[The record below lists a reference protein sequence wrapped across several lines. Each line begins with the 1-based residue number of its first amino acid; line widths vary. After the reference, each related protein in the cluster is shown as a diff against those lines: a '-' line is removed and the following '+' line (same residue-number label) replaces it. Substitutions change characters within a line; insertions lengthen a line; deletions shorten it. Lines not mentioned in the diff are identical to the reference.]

1 MLILESGRTVVA
13 ARFSDAVPALMTR
26 PARRPL
32 LVHSVYRST
41 INILIDE
48 GLLTLARPEDG
59 GLPNGILV
67 ELGPDHRALGM
78 RSGMA
83 VTASDGEIHF
93 PAVHLRIVLPPGRG
107 WSPRF
112 DPDLGRPDEARR
124 RWLER
129 AGEVRTAAAL
139 LARRRTKLGLG
150 PLLEGR
156 RLGATDPTTARIGP
170 VELGQ
175 PELLARA
182 GQALALL
189 RRAVETGDEP
199 RAVNAAG
206 RLIGLGPGLTPSGD
220 DALAGF
226 LAALHATGHP
236 MAGFATGA
244 LGDIG
249 AQTTAVAATL
259 LRHAVAGA
267 FAECVHD
274 LLAGLLDPDRL
285 AAVPAM
291 ERAAA
296 RGATSGIDCLV
307 GVLDGLDAAASRPGW
322 VQ

>member
-1 MLILESGRTVVA
+1 MLILESDRTVVA

-26 PARRPL
+26 PAPRPL
-32 LVHSVYRST
+32 RVHSVFRST
-41 INILIDE
+41 INISIDG

-67 ELGPDHRALGM
+67 ELGSDHRALGM
-78 RSGMA
+78 RAGMA

-107 WSPRF
+107 WSPLF
-112 DPDLGRPDEARR
+112 DPDACRRDAARR

-139 LARRRTKLGLG
+139 IARRRTRLGVG

-156 RLGATDPTTARIGP
+156 RLGATDPTSAWFGP
-170 VELGQ
+170 RMIGQ

-189 RRAVETGDEP
+189 RLAVETGDEP
-199 RAVNAAG
+199 RAANAAG

-220 DALAGF
+220 DALVGF

-244 LGDIG
+244 LGDIS
-249 AQTTAVAATL
+249 ARTTAVAATL
-259 LRHAVAGA
+259 LRHAAAGA

-285 AAVPAM
+285 TATPAM

-296 RGATSGIDCLV
+296 RGASSGIDCLV
-307 GVLDGLDAAASRPGW
+307 GVLDGLDAAASGPGW